1 MKVQPVC
8 TLNEDIV
15 WVKINKEYAK
25 LANDIYIGTVYL
37 SPHKGKITE
46 SETIKNLA
54 EDVIYFKGKG
64 GDIILQGDFNARTS
78 NNIYHSHI

>member
-25 LANDIYIGTVYL
+25 LANDIYIWTVYL
-37 SPHKGKITE
+37 SPQRE
-46 SETIKNLA
+46 
-54 EDVIYFKGKG
+54 
-64 GDIILQGDFNARTS
+64 
-78 NNIYHSHI
+78 NN